1 MAAYQT
7 VFRRIEKKY
16 LLNRQQYESLRHQI
30 DSMTVPDKFE
40 KSTICNIYF
49 DTPKYQLIRHS
60 LEKPVFKEK
69 LRLRSYG
76 VPSENSNVFVE
87 LKRKCKGVVYKRRVG
102 MTYPEATHYLKD
114 GTAPKANTQIINE
127 INWFTHFYQG
137 LTPAMFISYERI
149 ARVGK
154 ENPNLRITFDSNIL
168 WRKEKLSLEQGVW
181 GTSLLQPDEYLL
193 EIKIPGAM
201 PLWLSKAL
209 NELNIFPTSYSK
221 YGNAYK
227 LSLHSDHNKKG
238 GAKSA

>member
-1 MAAYQT
+1 
-7 VFRRIEKKY
+7 
-16 LLNRQQYESLRHQI
+16 
-30 DSMTVPDKFE
+30 
-40 KSTICNIYF
+40 
-49 DTPKYQLIRHS
+49 
-60 LEKPVFKEK
+60 
-69 LRLRSYG
+69 
-76 VPSENSNVFVE
+76 
-87 LKRKCKGVVYKRRVG
+87 

>member
-1 MAAYQT
+1 MAAYQS

-16 LLNRQQYESLRHQI
+16 LLNRQQYEKLRYQI

-40 KSTICNIYF
+40 KSTICNIYY
-49 DTPKYQLIRHS
+49 DTPNYQLIRQS

-76 VPSENSNVFVE
+76 VPSADSNVFVE
-87 LKRKCKGVVYKRRVG
+87 LKRKCKGVVYKRRAG
-102 MTYPEATHYLKD
+102 MTYSEAMHFLKD
-114 GTAPKANTQIINE
+114 GTMPNANPQIMNE
-127 INWFTHFYQG
+127 INWFTHFYPG
-137 LTPAMFISYERI
+137 LQPAMFISYERV

-168 WRKEKLSLEQGVW
+168 WRQEKLALDQGIW
-181 GTSLLQPDEYLL
+181 GTPLLQPDDCLL

-201 PLWLSKAL
+201 PLWRSKAL

-227 LSLHSDHNKKG
+227 LLLRSKHNKG

>member
-49 DTPKYQLIRHS
+49 DTPNYQLIRHS

-87 LKRKCKGVVYKRRVG
+87 LKRKC
-102 MTYPEATHYLKD
+102 
-114 GTAPKANTQIINE
+114 
-127 INWFTHFYQG
+127 
-137 LTPAMFISYERI
+137 
-149 ARVGK
+149 
-154 ENPNLRITFDSNIL
+154 
-168 WRKEKLSLEQGVW
+168 
-181 GTSLLQPDEYLL
+181 
-193 EIKIPGAM
+193 
-201 PLWLSKAL
+201 
-209 NELNIFPTSYSK
+209 
-221 YGNAYK
+221 
-227 LSLHSDHNKKG
+227 
-238 GAKSA
+238 

>member
-1 MAAYQT
+1 MAAYQS

-16 LLNRQQYESLRHQI
+16 LLTRQQYEKLRHQI
-30 DSMTVPDKFE
+30 DSMTAPDKFE

-49 DTPKYQLIRHS
+49 DTPNYQLIRRS
-60 LEKPVFKEK
+60 LEKPIFKEK

-76 VPSENSNVFVE
+76 VPSADSNVFVE
-87 LKRKCKGVVYKRRVG
+87 LKRKCKGIVYKRRAG
-102 MTYPEATHYLKD
+102 MTYSEATHYLKD
-114 GTAPKANTQIINE
+114 GTRPHANPQIINE
-127 INWFTHFYQG
+127 INWFIHFYQE
-137 LTPAMFISYERI
+137 LQPAMFISYERV

-168 WRKEKLSLEQGVW
+168 WRTEKLSLEQGIW
-181 GTSLLQPDEYLL
+181 GTPLLQPDEYLM

-201 PLWLSKAL
+201 PLWLSRAL

-227 LSLHSDHNKKG
+227 LLFHSERNKG
-238 GAKSA
+238 GVKSA